1 MKAEVIV
8 PFFDLEKGDR
18 ATPENSYYVGDIYEG
33 TAARINGLVEKGHVR
48 KIETPRTA
56 KKQPTRKRAAKK

>member
-18 ATPENSYYVGDIYEG
+18 ATPENTYQKGDIFEG
-33 TAARINGLVEKGHVR
+33 TAARINGLVEKGFVR
-48 KIETPRTA
+48 KLPSKRQA
-56 KKQPTRKRAAKK
+56 KK

>member
-18 ATPENSYYVGDIYEG
+18 ATPENSYYVGDVFEG
-33 TAARINGLVEKGHVR
+33 TAARVNGLVERGFVR
-48 KIETPRTA
+48 KLE
-56 KKQPTRKRAAKK
+56 QPARRRAAKK

>member
-18 ATPENSYYVGDIYEG
+18 ATPENTYQVGDVFEG
-33 TAARINGLVEKGHVR
+33 TAARINGLAEKGFV
-48 KIETPRTA
+48 
-56 KKQPTRKRAAKK
+56 KKMPQQSKRRAAKAKE